1 MTRTTTRAMGK
12 AMGKVAMGTLAL
24 ALFASPAAATTTPK
38 VGQMA
43 PEFTGVDSNGK
54 TVKLSALR
62 GKLVVLEWT
71 NHDCP
76 YVRKHYETGNMQKT
90 QAAARKIG
98 AVWLSVISSAPGR
111 QGHVDG
117 PAANNLSKSRKATP
131 DHVLLDPKGVIGK
144 AYEATN
150 TPHMFIIGKDGKLL
164 YMGAIDSIRSA
175 RHSDVPKAT
184 NYVTAALSQIAAGKK
199 VATPVTRQYG
209 CSVKYA
215 Y

>member
-1 MTRTTTRAMGK
+1 MRLITK
-12 AMGKVAMGTLAL
+12 FAMGTLAA
-24 ALFASPAAATTTPK
+24 ALLASPAVAATTPK

-43 PEFTGVDSNGK
+43 PDFTGVDSNGK
-54 TVKLSALR
+54 TVRLSALR

-90 QAAARKIG
+90 QKAARKLG
-98 AVWLSVISSAPGR
+98 VVWLSIVSSAPGR

-117 PAANNLSKSRKATP
+117 PTANKLTKSRSAAP
-131 DHVLLDPKGVIGK
+131 DHVLLDPKGVIGRT
-144 AYEATN
+144 YEATN
-150 TPHMFIIGKDGKLL
+150 TPHMFIIGKTGALL

-175 RHSDVPKAT
+175 RSSDVPKAT
-184 NYVTAALSQIAAGKK
+184 NYVTVSLKQIAAGKK
-199 VATPVTRQYG
+199 VAKPVTRQYG

>member
-1 MTRTTTRAMGK
+1 MRLMTKIA
-12 AMGKVAMGTLAL
+12 AGTLAA
-24 ALFASPAAATTTPK
+24 ALLASPAAATTTPK
-38 VGQMA
+38 IGQMA
-43 PEFTGVDSNGK
+43 PDFTGVDSNGK

-76 YVRKHYETGNMQKT
+76 YVVKHYQTGNMQKT
-90 QAAARKIG
+90 QKAARKLG
-98 AVWLSVISSAPGR
+98 VVWLSIISSAPGR

-117 PAANNLSKSRKATP
+117 PTANKLTKSRSAAP
-131 DHVLLDPKGVIGK
+131 AHVLLDPKGVIGR

-150 TPHMFIIGKDGKLL
+150 TPHMFVIGKSGTLL

-184 NYVTAALSQIAAGKK
+184 NYVTAALDQIAAGKK
-199 VATPVTRQYG
+199 VAEPVTRQYG